1 VRPTLLTPE
10 VQATIVEAIRKGH
23 YRETAAHLAGI
34 TRRTINNWEQRG
46 ETGEAPYDEFFRAI
60 NTAEAEAEDAL
71 LDDIRTAQPG
81 IPGEGGRGADLWQA
95 KAWVMERRWPGR
107 WGGRVRA
114 TVQDELAAVLKR
126 IETKLDAETFAK
138 VVDATREDASSASA
152 TPARH

>member
-60 NTAEAEAEDAL
+60 KKAEAEAEDAL